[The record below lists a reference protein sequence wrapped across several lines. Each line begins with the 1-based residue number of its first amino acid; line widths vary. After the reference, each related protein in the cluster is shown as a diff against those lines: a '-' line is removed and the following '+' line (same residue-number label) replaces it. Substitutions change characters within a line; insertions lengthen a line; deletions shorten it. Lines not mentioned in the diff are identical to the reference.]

1 MIWSNKGHEFD
12 KIGSKFLPLKRIY
25 IYGAGSFGSDAA
37 KLLSGI
43 GANIFFVDQDKSQ
56 QKKYMNI
63 DVACRAGVI
72 INAIDDFLNLSEDY
86 ENKKIILQYIMGYT
100 QTGYCSFCSMCE
112 GYCSINTK
120 QIPVAEQY
128 SI

>member
-12 KIGSKFLPLKRIY
+12 KIGSKFLLLKRIY

-63 DVACRAGVI
+63 DVISPEQMELKNKETIVI
-72 INAIDDFLNLSEDY
+72 LA
-86 ENKKIILQYIMGYT
+86 MGR
-100 QTGYCSFCSMCE
+100 
-112 GYCSINTK
+112 
-120 QIPVAEQY
+120 
-128 SI
+128 